1 MSTRFQIGVFTALLC
16 LVSVG
21 AFAHPV
27 PDIPVRGYFHRGG
40 EAVLKVEIDLRC
52 FAEDPENE
60 PYLLKWVLDESSEA
74 EKREWIQAAEKLTQE
89 SITFHFE
96 PLGRT
101 LPEFAWNFTS
111 HAGKELS
118 KEDDPVVLTGE
129 WRTTIPTGVRGYRI
143 KATEAGELAIPFINH
158 FDGRQI
164 ERLATLFP
172 GEESFLL
179 DLSGHGKAEVPEAGG
194 PDAPADAVGP
204 AGGAGDRWAALWDS
218 LKVGFIHVA
227 FEGPDHVL
235 FVLGLFLLSRKWRP
249 LLWQVSMFTL
259 AHTFTL
265 FLSALGLVR
274 APTTLVETVIAASI
288 AYVAIE
294 NICREDYSRWRLLVV
309 FAFGLVH
316 GLGFAGRFA
325 ERDLSPANFV
335 TALIGFNVGVEFAQL
350 AVLAIA
356 FGVTIGFKDPVLYRK
371 RIIVPGSAAIGLL
384 GVLWALQRLFG
395 S

>member
-1 MSTRFQIGVFTALLC
+1 M
-16 LVSVG
+16 
-21 AFAHPV
+21 AHPV

-40 EAVLKVEIDLRC
+40 EAVLKVEVDLRC
-52 FAEDPENE
+52 FAEDPEKE

-74 EKREWIQAAEKLTQE
+74 EKREWMEAADQLTRE
-89 SITFHFE
+89 SISFHFE

-101 LPEFAWNFTS
+101 LPQFEWIFTS
-111 HAGKELS
+111 HAGKELA
-118 KEDDPVVLTGE
+118 KEDDPVVLTGV
-129 WRTTIPTGVRGYRI
+129 WRTTIPEGVDGYRI
-143 KATEAGELAIPFINH
+143 KARENGELAIPFINH

-179 DLSGHGKAEVPEAGG
+179 DLSGHGSASPPQGADGAAN
-194 PDAPADAVGP
+194 PTDAVGP
-204 AGGAGDRWAALWDS
+204 EGGAGDRCAALWDS

-249 LLWQVSMFTL
+249 LVWQVSMFTL
-259 AHTFTL
+259 AHTVTL

-274 APTTLVETVIAASI
+274 APSAVVETVIAASI
-288 AYVAIE
+288 AFVAVE
-294 NICREDYSRWRLLVV
+294 NICREEYTRWRLFVV

-325 ERDLSPANFV
+325 ERDLSPTNFAV
-335 TALIGFNVGVEFAQL
+335 SLIGFNVGVEFAQL

-356 FGVTIGFKDPVLYRK
+356 FGITVGFRDPALYR
-371 RIIVPGSAAIGLL
+371 RWIVIPGSTAIGSL

-395 S
+395 A